1 MNPRVRPSC
10 LMILLFGAVSLA
22 ACQPQPTPSEENLG
36 TLVTVTEMSRARAAH
51 TATTLS
57 DGRVLVVGGFGGS
70 GKVAAAELYDPATT
84 TSTPAG
90 PMTTPR
96 HSHTATLL
104 ADGRVL
110 IAGGYDA
117 QGNYLSSTELYD
129 PVTNSFTPAAS
140 LNSARADHIAV
151 SLQDGRV

>member
-1 MNPRVRPSC
+1 
-10 LMILLFGAVSLA
+10 
-22 ACQPQPTPSEENLG
+22 
-36 TLVTVTEMSRARAAH
+36 
-51 TATTLS
+51 
-57 DGRVLVVGGFGGS
+57 
-70 GKVAAAELYDPATT
+70 
-84 TSTPAG
+84 
-90 PMTTPR
+90 MTTPR